1 MEELKSNL
9 TTTDTVQELQQKLYQ
24 KAKSNIGFRFYALYD
39 KLYRKDV
46 LRKSWEKVKA
56 NQGVEGID
64 GISIEDIE
72 KEGLESFLQDIE
84 RELKEKTYRPQPSK
98 RVYIPKSDG
107 RLRPLSIPTVKDRV
121 VQSALRIAIEP
132 IFEADFEDCSYG
144 FRPNRSAQ
152 QAAGEVRKL
161 LNLGYTQVVETDIED
176 CFGTIPHRE
185 LLDMIAK
192 RIVDGKILWLVK
204 LILKAGVVTEDNR
217 IHKDTK
223 GTPQGGAISPL
234 LANIYL
240 NNIDKGWKPIT
251 KTTRLIRYADDLLI
265 LSKHKVDGYKIKLE
279 QMVNKLK
286 LKLSKTRI
294 LNANQEGFDF
304 LGFRFVREISP
315 KTNRLTT
322 YYFPEQKAVNNIKQ
336 RIRQV
341 VDHRRPKKAEAI
353 AQELTPILRGWVNYF
368 RIANSAKIFSKVR
381 YYTAQRMRK
390 FICRRGHRSGYG
402 YKSYPGKYLYGNLGL
417 YNDYRV
423 LWAKAL

>member
-1 MEELKSNL
+1 
-9 TTTDTVQELQQKLYQ
+9 
-24 KAKSNIGFRFYALYD
+24 
-39 KLYRKDV
+39 
-46 LRKSWEKVKA
+46 
-56 NQGVEGID
+56 
-64 GISIEDIE
+64 
-72 KEGLESFLQDIE
+72 
-84 RELKEKTYRPQPSK
+84 
-98 RVYIPKSDG
+98 
-107 RLRPLSIPTVKDRV
+107 
-121 VQSALRIAIEP
+121 
-132 IFEADFEDCSYG
+132 
-144 FRPNRSAQ
+144 
-152 QAAGEVRKL
+152 
-161 LNLGYTQVVETDIED
+161 
-176 CFGTIPHRE
+176 
-185 LLDMIAK
+185 
-192 RIVDGKILWLVK
+192 
-204 LILKAGVVTEDNR
+204 
-217 IHKDTK
+217 
-223 GTPQGGAISPL
+223 
-234 LANIYL
+234 
-240 NNIDKGWKPIT
+240 
-251 KTTRLIRYADDLLI
+251 
-265 LSKHKVDGYKIKLE
+265 
-279 QMVNKLK
+279 MVNKLKLK

-315 KTNRLTT
+315 KTNRLAT